1 MGGNRGG
8 MGLIAFLLLGLVAGL
23 IARFVV
29 PGPDPMG
36 WLGTTLLGVAGALL
50 GGFLFG
56 GPDDTVGL
64 IGAVVGAVIVLV
76 VYKLAT
82 RGRGHRTA

>member
-1 MGGNRGG
+1 

-36 WLGTTLLGVAGALL
+36 WLGTMLLGVAGALV

-64 IGAVVGAVIVLV
+64 IGAVVGAVIVLL
-76 VYKLAT
+76 VYKLVT
-82 RGRGHRTA
+82 RGRGHRTV